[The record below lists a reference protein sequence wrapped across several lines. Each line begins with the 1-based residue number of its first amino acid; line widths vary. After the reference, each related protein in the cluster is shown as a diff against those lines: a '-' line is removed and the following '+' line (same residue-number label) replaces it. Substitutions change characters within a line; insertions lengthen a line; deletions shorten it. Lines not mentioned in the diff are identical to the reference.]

1 MTESV
6 YLYAGIMLWGV
17 VLGFCYF
24 GGLWFTLRR
33 LPGVKHQALWML
45 GSFILRNVL
54 ATAGFYAVIG
64 WGWQSV
70 LLCLA
75 GFVCVRLLLIRRI
88 KAPSPGGES
97 WMGRNT
103 IVGATSVAC
112 SEKKGDRSR
121 PHRIDDN
128 STRAQK

>member
-24 GGLWFTLRR
+24 GGLWFTVCR
-33 LPGVKHQALWML
+33 LPTARHPALWML
-45 GSFILRNVL
+45 GSFILRNALV
-54 ATAGFYAVIG
+54 ASGFYAVIR
-64 WGWQSV
+64 WSWQSV
-70 LLCLA
+70 LLCLL
-75 GFVCVRLLLIRRI
+75 GFVGVRLLLIRRI
-88 KAPSPGGES
+88 KAPSPGSES

-112 SEKKGDRSR
+112 SEKKGRPKSPPQDR
-121 PHRIDDN
+121 
-128 STRAQK
+128 